1 MRARLDHFHCM
12 IDPFFTP
19 RLFALAT
26 PPAARANWALFLDLD
41 GTLLDIAPTPDA
53 VAVPGDLVHDLSI
66 AARKLDGA
74 LAIVSGRLLSEID
87 ALLAPLKPAGAGEHG
102 AVVRLPSGQ
111 YDEIDAKVP
120 PDWVD
125 VLIDA
130 ARDKLG
136 VLIERKTHSVVAHY
150 RNAPKHEEFFRT
162 LCASLINDHVGAY
175 EILQAKMALEIRP
188 RTVTKARAVNRLMQT
203 APFEGRV
210 PVFIGDDA
218 TDYDGFR
225 ACAKLGGEGIDVFER
240 FAGRPQEVRL
250 WLKTFANL

>member
-1 MRARLDHFHCM
+1 M

-19 RLFALAT
+19 RLLALAT
-26 PPAARANWALFLDLD
+26 PPEARADIALFLDLD

-53 VAVPGDLVHDLSI
+53 VVVPGDLVRDLSVVGE
-66 AARKLDGA
+66 KLGGA
-74 LAIVSGRLLSEID
+74 IAIVSGRLLSEVD
-87 ALLAPLKPAGAGEHG
+87 ALLAPVKFAAAGEHG
-102 AVVRLPSGQ
+102 AVIRLPTGQ
-111 YDEIDAKVP
+111 YDEVDAKVS

-125 VLIDA
+125 ILIDA
-130 ARDKLG
+130 AKDKPG

-150 RNAPKHEEFFRT
+150 RGAPAHEDFFRL
-162 LCASLINDHVGAY
+162 LCASLIDGHESAF

-188 RTVTKARAVNRLMQT
+188 KTVTKARAVNRLMTT
-203 APFEGRV
+203 APFEGRT
-210 PVFIGDDA
+210 PIFIGDDA

-225 ACAKLGGEGIDVFER
+225 ACTKLGGEGIDVFER

>member
-1 MRARLDHFHCM
+1 M

-26 PPAARANWALFLDLD
+26 PPTAKANWALFLDLD
-41 GTLLDIAPTPDA
+41 GTLLDIAATPDA
-53 VAVPGDLVHDLSI
+53 VVVPGDLVHDLSV
-66 AARKLDGA
+66 AGRKLGGA
-74 LAIVSGRLLSEID
+74 LAIVSGRLLSEVD
-87 ALLAPLKPAGAGEHG
+87 TLLAPLKAAGAGEHG

-111 YDEIDAKVP
+111 YDEIDAKVS
-120 PDWVD
+120 PDLVEM
-125 VLIDA
+125 LAEA
-130 ARDKLG
+130 AQDKPG
-136 VLIERKTHSVVAHY
+136 ILIERKTHSVVVHY
-150 RNAPKHEEFFRT
+150 RGAPRHEEFFRT
-162 LCASLINDHVGAY
+162 LCTSLIKGQESAFEV
-175 EILQAKMALEIRP
+175 LQAKMAFEIRP